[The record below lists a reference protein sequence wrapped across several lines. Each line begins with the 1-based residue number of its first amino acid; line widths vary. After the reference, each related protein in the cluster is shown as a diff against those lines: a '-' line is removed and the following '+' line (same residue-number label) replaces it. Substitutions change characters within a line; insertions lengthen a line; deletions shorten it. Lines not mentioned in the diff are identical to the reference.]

1 MLRDWSVTVNSVA
14 LDLPAL
20 PDDNDLVPSKT
31 VRKEYGNV
39 SQMTI
44 WRWRNSARVQFP
56 PPDVVI
62 NERNYWKRRTLR
74 LHRARIVEV
83 QQK

>member
-14 LDLPAL
+14 LDLPVL
-20 PDDNDLVPSKT
+20 PDDNDLVSSKT
-31 VRKEYGNV
+31 VRKENGNV
-39 SQMTI
+39 SHMTI
-44 WRWRNSARVQFP
+44 WRWRHSAKVQFP